1 LSLYRYI
8 FVIVVMFFVLV
19 GAVYLRRTENC
30 EFYKFRTSQV
40 RTIRLK
46 QQLWQKQLQLENSIS
61 PAAVSKIVRE
71 NVEDKKD

>member
-19 GAVYLRRTENC
+19 GVVYLRRTENC